1 MRGRTRPHRDP
12 GPDHSPNEPH
22 RDSQARFAPLFPS
35 ALVQRVPGS
44 AHDTIPFFA
53 DTGHAV
59 VLFLAAV
66 AGVPLRLDALLR
78 GRARFAETRL
88 AMEGAR
94 LAFRKVWAA
103 RYATDDFRLPP
114 GAAADGS
121 GDSGSGGGGGA
132 AVAQRGRRR
141 RRQVF
146 RHGAAD
152 AISPFEIEE
161 ALRRHGAVGQALAF
175 ELPRAGLR
183 GTVGAV
189 LVPAVGGGPRGD
201 GDARP
206 SVHALREAVRDELA
220 PCWWPDVV
228 VWAEALP
235 TGAAGQHER
244 EGLARRLES
253 LGLELS
259 GSDGPST
266 WDTVGPVAA
275 GADAAPLRRRP
286 PDAAALAAGEA
297 APAAAAPRALLE
309 EGELRE
315 RVVRA
320 VRAFTHDQ
328 SVHDD
333 TPLMD
338 AGVDSLDATRLAT
351 QLGELTGV
359 EILPTLIFDG
369 GTPRGVARLL
379 FRQIQPAPTPRA
391 GTTAATMPLAVAP
404 RLAGMS
410 ALLPCGIDGAAAA
423 WRMAAAGSEVI
434 GEVPAARWEL
444 PALPRADDLTAL
456 RVRHGGFVRGAERFD
471 NARLACRRRRR
482 PRWTRSSGCCSSAA
496 TRRSM
501 RRARARGAAGQRH
514 WGLRWHRA
522 T

>member
-1 MRGRTRPHRDP
+1 MALLVGVACRTRLHRSP
-12 GPDHSPNEPH
+12 GPDYIRGRLCSPKSPPH
-22 RDSQARFAPLFPS
+22 QLSQAQFAPLFPS

-53 DTGHAV
+53 DTGHAIV
-59 VLFLAAV
+59 VFLAAV
-66 AGVPLRLDALLR
+66 AGVPLPLDALLR
-78 GRARFAETRL
+78 GRARFVETQL

-94 LAFRKVWAA
+94 LAFRKQWAA
-103 RYATDDFRLPP
+103 RYATIDFRLPP
-114 GAAADGS
+114 GAAANGNNESSSS
-121 GDSGSGGGGGA
+121 GECAAA
-132 AVAQRGRRR
+132 AVAQRGGRRL
-141 RRQVF
+141 RQVF
-146 RHGAAD
+146 RHGAKD
-152 AISPFEIEE
+152 VISPFEIEE

-175 ELPRAGLR
+175 ELPRAGLH

-189 LVPAVGGGPRGD
+189 LVPAVGGGPGGD
-201 GDARP
+201 ADARP

-220 PCWWPDVV
+220 PCWWPEVV

-235 TGAAGQHER
+235 TSAAGRTER
-244 EGLARRLES
+244 EGLARWLES

-266 WDTVGPVAA
+266 WDMVGPVTA
-275 GADAAPLRRRP
+275 GADTAPIRRRQSDATALATDKAAPIAALRRE
-286 PDAAALAAGEA
+286 LV
-297 APAAAAPRALLE
+297 E
-309 EGELRE
+309 EGQLRE

-379 FRQIQPAPTPRA
+379 FQQIQPPPTPRA
-391 GTTAATMPLAVAP
+391 GPTAATMPLAVVP

-410 ALLPCGIDGAAAA
+410 ALLPCGVDGAAAA
-423 WRMAAAGSEVI
+423 WRMAAAGSDVI

-456 RVRHGGFVRGAERFD
+456 RVRHGGFVLGAELFD
-471 NARLACRRRRR
+471 HGAFEVSPAEAAAMDPQQRLLLERGYEALH
-482 PRWTRSSGCCSSAA
+482 AA
-496 TRRSM
+496 
-501 RRARARGAAGQRH
+501 
-514 WGLRWHRA
+514 
-522 T
+522 